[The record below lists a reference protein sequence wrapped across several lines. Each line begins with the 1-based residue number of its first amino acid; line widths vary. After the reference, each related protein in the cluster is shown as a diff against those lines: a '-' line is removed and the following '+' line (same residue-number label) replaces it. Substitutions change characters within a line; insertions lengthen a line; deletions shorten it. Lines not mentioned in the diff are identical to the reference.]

1 MTEVAPGV
9 LFSDFDIF
17 PTPALAFAIV
27 FICRTSSL
35 VHSRRTIF
43 LALVIFAPVFVKRP
57 CITRHDNGNGMIK
70 RHISTSNWNQVQ
82 MLPVALYARV
92 SNEGRLHA
100 PAQTLGATA
109 PPGRLLRSSTPH
121 TPCADCLRS

>member
-43 LALVIFAPVFVKRP
+43 LALAIFAPVFVKEP
-57 CITRHDNGNGMIK
+57 CITRHDNGNGIDKAAGVHNQIEIK
-70 RHISTSNWNQVQ
+70 
-82 MLPVALYARV
+82 
-92 SNEGRLHA
+92 
-100 PAQTLGATA
+100 
-109 PPGRLLRSSTPH
+109 
-121 TPCADCLRS
+121 

>member
-35 VHSRRTIF
+35 VHSRRTIA
-43 LALVIFAPVFVKRP
+43 LAIFAPVFVKRP
-57 CITRHDNGNGMIK
+57 CITRHDDGNGIDKAAECTIHLESSEAFTHLPM
-70 RHISTSNWNQVQ
+70 RVQVGC
-82 MLPVALYARV
+82 
-92 SNEGRLHA
+92 SSA
-100 PAQTLGATA
+100 PTKQLEKDE
-109 PPGRLLRSSTPH
+109 RYNDHREH
-121 TPCADCLRS
+121 R